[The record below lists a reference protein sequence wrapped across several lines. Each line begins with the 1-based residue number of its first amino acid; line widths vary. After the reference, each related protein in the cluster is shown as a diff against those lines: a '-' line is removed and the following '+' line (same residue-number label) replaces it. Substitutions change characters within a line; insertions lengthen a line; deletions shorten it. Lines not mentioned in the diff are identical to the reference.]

1 MDDIMM
7 NADHKTSLP
16 KLCNYEMLP
25 AMVGYPVRMVGKVLN
40 IDGIN
45 LTLQST
51 DGAKVNCVL
60 KQPPKHKLSQIVEIT
75 GVVTADHM
83 AMGGSVY
90 LEQHGPIHNWDDV
103 VNLEHLNEA
112 IRYTSQQR
120 FARYFNCNTEAV
132 AQAHPP
138 M

>member
-1 MDDIMM
+1 MCFIRQANVTDSQNTGVLKKLENMDDIMM

-75 GVVTADHM
+75 GVV
-83 AMGGSVY
+83 
-90 LEQHGPIHNWDDV
+90 
-103 VNLEHLNEA
+103 
-112 IRYTSQQR
+112 
-120 FARYFNCNTEAV
+120 
-132 AQAHPP
+132 
-138 M
+138 